1 MIFVFDLDG
10 TICFKGQPVSE
21 KILSGLEE
29 LTQAGHEVIFASARP
44 IRDMLPVLHH
54 RFHNFS
60 LIGGNGS
67 LISKDGSMIAIE
79 TFNEDLR
86 LNMLKHIEAHQ
97 ATYLIDSHW
106 DYAYTGSLEHPIL
119 KNVDASKLAKLVAVE
134 SLETIV
140 KILILTANDMEVL
153 EQKLA
158 SLEVVI
164 HRHRNEGVIDISPTH
179 IHKWSA
185 LQKLGVEAK
194 QFIAFGNDA
203 NDISMFQNAKHAV
216 MIGHHDELAPY
227 ASEVIPLAG
236 NYEEQIVEKLKE
248 LAGKHV
254 PLNS

>member
-21 KILSGLEE
+21 KMLSGLEE

-44 IRDMLPVLHH
+44 IRDILPVLHH

-86 LNMLKHIEAHQ
+86 LNMLKYIEAHQ

-119 KNVDASKLAKLVAVE
+119 KMLMPP
-134 SLETIV
+134 SL
-140 KILILTANDMEVL
+140 L
-153 EQKLA
+153 
-158 SLEVVI
+158 SL
-164 HRHRNEGVIDISPTH
+164 
-179 IHKWSA
+179 
-185 LQKLGVEAK
+185 LQ
-194 QFIAFGNDA
+194 
-203 NDISMFQNAKHAV
+203 
-216 MIGHHDELAPY
+216 
-227 ASEVIPLAG
+227 
-236 NYEEQIVEKLKE
+236 
-248 LAGKHV
+248 
-254 PLNS
+254 